1 MSTDVLH
8 RRLAQSVLFVVAIIW
23 GCAFVTQRTAMQD
36 LGPFAF
42 NGTRFFLA
50 ALMLWAIVAYRG
62 SLKLIDRSDWYFGV
76 LLGGLLFAG
85 ASFQQVGVVTT
96 SAGKAGF
103 ITGLYVVF
111 IPLFLR
117 ICWRQLTSFGVWCG
131 IFAALLG
138 LFLLSISEQLTFQ
151 RGDLWVTLCAIA
163 FAWHMILTGRW
174 VEHKDPWLL
183 AAIQFSVI
191 AVVSLFTAAFQE
203 NITFEGLYS
212 AGPEILYAGILSA
225 GVGYTAQTVAQKYT
239 SSVIVGIILSLESVF
254 AALAGW
260 LLLHELLTARQQLGC
275 ALMLA
280 GTILAQLAQESPQ
293 KVADANRS

>member
-1 MSTDVLH
+1 MSSDVLH

-23 GCAFVTQRTAMQD
+23 GCAFVTQRMAMQD
-36 LGPFAF
+36 IGPFAF

-62 SLKLIDRSDWYFGV
+62 SLKLIDRGDWYFGV

-117 ICWRQLTSFGVWCG
+117 ICWRQLTSLGVWCG
-131 IFAALLG
+131 ILAALIG
-138 LFLLSISEQLTFQ
+138 LFLLSISEELTFQ

-163 FAWHMILTGRW
+163 FAWHM
-174 VEHKDPWLL
+174 
-183 AAIQFSVI
+183 
-191 AVVSLFTAAFQE
+191 
-203 NITFEGLYS
+203 
-212 AGPEILYAGILSA
+212 
-225 GVGYTAQTVAQKYT
+225 
-239 SSVIVGIILSLESVF
+239 
-254 AALAGW
+254 
-260 LLLHELLTARQQLGC
+260 
-275 ALMLA
+275 
-280 GTILAQLAQESPQ
+280 
-293 KVADANRS
+293 